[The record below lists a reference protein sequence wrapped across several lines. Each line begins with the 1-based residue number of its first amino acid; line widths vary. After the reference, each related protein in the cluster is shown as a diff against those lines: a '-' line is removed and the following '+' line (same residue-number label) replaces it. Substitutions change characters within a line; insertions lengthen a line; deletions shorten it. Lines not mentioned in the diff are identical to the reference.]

1 MPGVAM
7 KHFLTVT
14 DYGPDFCFII
24 LHRFINLHP
33 FQLDRGAPLMGG
45 LAMPRFLT
53 VAHEGPKMF
62 FIILPPFINQDQR
75 LWR

>member
-1 MPGVAM
+1 M

-14 DYGPDFCFII
+14 DYEPEMFFII
-24 LHRFINLHP
+24 LPPFINLHP
-33 FQLDRGAPLMGG
+33 FQLDRAAPLMRG

-62 FIILPPFINQDQR
+62 FIILPPLLIKTHG
-75 LWR
+75 